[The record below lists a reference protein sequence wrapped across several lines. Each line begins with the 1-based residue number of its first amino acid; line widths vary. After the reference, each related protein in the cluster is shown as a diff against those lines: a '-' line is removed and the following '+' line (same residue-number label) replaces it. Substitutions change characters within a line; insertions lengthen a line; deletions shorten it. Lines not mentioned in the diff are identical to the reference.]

1 MEAYAKTSIKGN
13 KISRKMQKQLFEG
26 PLKKTSS
33 QWLPLKYFEI
43 FRTAANICLWKYW
56 AKNRRSKCESLMATP
71 KKGHSYLNKLA
82 GFNYRFL

>member
-1 MEAYAKTSIKGN
+1 MEAYAKTSIKGY

-43 FRTAANICLWKYW
+43 FRKAASICL
-56 AKNRRSKCESLMATP
+56 
-71 KKGHSYLNKLA
+71 
-82 GFNYRFL
+82 